1 MRTPPARDP
10 VADDVTGGEDVSS
23 RTDRLR
29 LVALVLAFTAA
40 SVALHLSGWSGP
52 ERLQALVES
61 AGWAGAAVFVVGY
74 AVLVLVPSPA
84 SVLTILSGVLFGL
97 WWGTLLAW
105 AGALLGAFGGF
116 LLGRRLGRPAV
127 DRMLRGR
134 LQDADKVLARH
145 GLVAVVAVRLL
156 PLFPFT
162 PINYASGLL
171 GVRLRDYVLGTA
183 VGIVPGA
190 LAYAAV
196 GASGADPRGIVIGVG
211 GLLVLTLL
219 GGAIGRRLLATS
231 TSRLIRLMIAHRR
244 GLTTGAR
251 VPALR
256 ARLRSIIELTEPVHP
271 ATLAAVRRRWSE
283 LPTTAR
289 TAATDVG
296 PRRRGVRGHARS
308 LPEVQ
313 PHLFSVLPLR
323 GRQQGPHGRHPHTRP
338 GPAPDGAA
346 AGATRPT
353 CPRPAHRR

>member
-1 MRTPPARDP
+1 MRTPPTRDP
-10 VADDVTGGEDVSS
+10 AADDVTGDEDVSS

-116 LLGRRLGRPAV
+116 LLGRRLGRPAA

-231 TSRLIRLMIAHRR
+231 TSPSSA
-244 GLTTGAR
+244 
-251 VPALR
+251 
-256 ARLRSIIELTEPVHP
+256 S
-271 ATLAAVRRRWSE
+271 
-283 LPTTAR
+283 
-289 TAATDVG
+289 
-296 PRRRGVRGHARS
+296 
-308 LPEVQ
+308 
-313 PHLFSVLPLR
+313 
-323 GRQQGPHGRHPHTRP
+323 
-338 GPAPDGAA
+338 
-346 AGATRPT
+346 
-353 CPRPAHRR
+353 